1 MFCFSMLLFSPGLV
15 FGQIGKFMLFM
26 TYVRIIQHCLTC
38 THFKVK
44 YTPPMYGN
52 NMLDLTYLKQI
63 LTEFGLEM
71 AFFTFVHGII
81 WIIVVGL
88 LTLFAIGVIRLVG
101 KVTGLPV
108 DSLLESVKTLMK
120 QKIEQFKNQ
129 SGRQNPFSL
138 SMLGITITARG
149 FTGKIIFIALLG
161 TIATTAGS
169 LVVGLEDFNLVPGD
183 WYDALNATNNQNG

>member
-1 MFCFSMLLFSPGLV
+1 
-15 FGQIGKFMLFM
+15 
-26 TYVRIIQHCLTC
+26 
-38 THFKVK
+38 
-44 YTPPMYGN
+44 
-52 NMLDLTYLKQI
+52 MLDLTYLKQI